1 MSIIY
6 NNKPILPIG
15 KPLATPSSS
24 PRPADNKNISTGT
37 SFDALFQEELAKQSE
52 VKFSKHAMERLQT
65 RNIKLSREDINK
77 INEAVNKAAEKG
89 VKETLIIMGNSAFI
103 ANVKNKTIITAAT
116 EDNLKNNVFTNIDGA
131 VII

>member
-15 KPLATPSSS
+15 KPIP
-24 PRPADNKNISTGT
+24 PQRPAENRNTGNGT
-37 SFDALFQEELAKQSE
+37 SFDAVFQEELSRQSG

-65 RNIKLSREDINK
+65 RNIKLSNEDLSK

-89 VKETLIIMGNSAFI
+89 VKETLIIMGSSAFI